1 MPCCGG
7 LSWKLNEDVTNLWGE
22 SFICLLRENKMKGEN
37 KKGASQLRRLLES
50 EWGSW
55 LPDRSL
61 GPHGK
66 GRVPLTRSGLVKHP
80 F

>member
-1 MPCCGG
+1 
-7 LSWKLNEDVTNLWGE
+7 
-22 SFICLLRENKMKGEN
+22 MKGEN
-37 KKGASQLRRLLES
+37 KKGASRLRRLLES

-55 LPDRSL
+55 LPDGSL